1 MPFHFTKSNETKRF
15 SSTSTS
21 CRFTT
26 APIRPFA
33 RFSRL
38 VAQNGGNSAT
48 QQNSKLACFRTGFV
62 RCSPTMK
69 LVTRERA
76 SIVTGIINGP
86 SLFPLFDDRVT
97 RREPVLS
104 KKQYTLPPR
113 FRAFL
118 ITSSLIDT
126 SLPPY
131 TPASLTLSPFLLLL
145 STYTHTHNTHT
156 KTAACLVQ
164 PFVLPLFSTRLPPFL
179 FLSRSLFSIS
189 LSPVFEKESNP
200 LDGKNMNA
208 HSVHPFDGG
217 SPIWEEGA
225 PPTSR

>member
-145 STYTHTHNTHT
+145 STYIHTHTHNTHT

-164 PFVLPLFSTRLPPFL
+164 PFVLPFL
-179 FLSRSLFSIS
+179 HALTTISIS
-189 LSPVFEKESNP
+189 LSIAILNLSFSR
-200 LDGKNMNA
+200 
-208 HSVHPFDGG
+208 FR
-217 SPIWEEGA
+217 EGE
-225 PPTSR
+225 